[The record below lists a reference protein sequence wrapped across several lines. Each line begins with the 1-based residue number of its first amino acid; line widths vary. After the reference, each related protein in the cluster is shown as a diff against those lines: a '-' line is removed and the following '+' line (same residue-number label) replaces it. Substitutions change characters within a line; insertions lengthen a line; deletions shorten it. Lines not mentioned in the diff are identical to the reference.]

1 MPKARKTSSVTD
13 SNVCDTDVMLL
24 RFLELLSD
32 DQVVRKLKSALYPQA
47 LSDKLDTLTQT
58 IAGLTSQLEG
68 KECRIT
74 VLEEQVEL
82 LQSECDKLEQY
93 SRRCN
98 LRIHVIP
105 ETGDGEDTT
114 LKVLELVNAKMAVT
128 PPVAKEDIVVSHR
141 LGKQRDTGDRPRAV
155 IVVFSKITVRNDVIR
170 ARRRLRNT
178 RDQHQVF
185 VNEDL
190 TQRRAALAAAT
201 RQLKR
206 NQKIADCWTYN
217 GKIVIKTLANA
228 IKIISTQAE
237 LNTFQ

>member
-1 MPKARKTSSVTD
+1 MPKARKSSSVTD

-32 DQVVRKLKSALYPQA
+32 DQVVRKLKSTLYPQA
-47 LSDKLDTLTQT
+47 LSDKLDTQIQT

-82 LQSECDKLEQY
+82 LQSECDNQEQY

-98 LRIHVIP
+98 LRIHGIP

-114 LKVLELVNAKMAVT
+114 LKVLDLVNAKMAVT

-217 GKIVIKTLANA
+217 AKIVIKTLANA

>member
-1 MPKARKTSSVTD
+1 MPKARKMSSVTD
-13 SNVCDTDVMLL
+13 SDVCDTDVMLL

-32 DQVVRKLKSALYPQA
+32 NQVVRKL
-47 LSDKLDTLTQT
+47 
-58 IAGLTSQLEG
+58 
-68 KECRIT
+68 RI
-74 VLEEQVEL
+74 Q
-82 LQSECDKLEQY
+82 
-93 SRRCN
+93 R
-98 LRIHVIP
+98 IP
-105 ETGDGEDTT
+105 ETGEGEDTT
-114 LKVLELVNAKMAVT
+114 LAILELVNAKMAVT

-190 TQRRAALAAAT
+190 AQRRAALVAAT

-217 GKIVIKTLANA
+217 RKIVIKTLANA

>member
-1 MPKARKTSSVTD
+1 
-13 SNVCDTDVMLL
+13 ML
-24 RFLELLSD
+24 ED
-32 DQVVRKLKSALYPQA
+32 
-47 LSDKLDTLTQT
+47 
-58 IAGLTSQLEG
+58 
-68 KECRIT
+68 
-74 VLEEQVEL
+74 QVEL
-82 LQSECDKLEQY
+82 LQSECDNLQQY

-98 LRIHVIP
+98 LRFYGIP
-105 ETGDGEDTT
+105 ETGEGEDTT
-114 LKVLELVNAKMAVT
+114 LKVLELINAKMAVT
-128 PPVAKEDIVVSHR
+128 PTPQSLKRTLLLAIGSANKAT
-141 LGKQRDTGDRPRAV
+141 LGLAQS
-155 IVVFSKITVRNDVIR
+155 FNKITLRNDVIR

-178 RDQHQVF
+178 TDQHQVF

-206 NQKIADCWTYN
+206 NKAIADCWTYN